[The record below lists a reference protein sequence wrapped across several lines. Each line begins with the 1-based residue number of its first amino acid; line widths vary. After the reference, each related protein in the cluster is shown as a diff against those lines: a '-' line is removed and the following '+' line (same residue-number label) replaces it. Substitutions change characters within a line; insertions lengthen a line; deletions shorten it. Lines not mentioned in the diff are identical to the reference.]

1 MCYFHHIRFFHTSTG
16 LLERYAQF
24 SPTLSPPCFA
34 SSSCQLKGS
43 LNVESGELPLVVSDF
58 SVSPC
63 EVYYFFPHTHS
74 RANVFFFGVDVL
86 HCEPSRLFQL
96 LDLLLFLL
104 FTKKIKKDQILLFDV
119 GDDS

>member
-1 MCYFHHIRFFHTSTG
+1 MLFSSHKIFSHFHWVIGEVRTVFTYFI
-16 LLERYAQF
+16 
-24 SPTLSPPCFA
+24 PPCFA

-74 RANVFFFGVDVL
+74 RANVFSFGVDVL